1 MRSGDL
7 KAEYNNNPAAAS
19 QFLADADNQ
28 RLLFCCR
35 Y

>member
-19 QFLADADNQ
+19 QFLADADIKDYYSAVGN
-28 RLLFCCR
+28 
-35 Y
+35 